1 MSKIRYLAIGILL
14 LAVVSVV
21 IGSVFISQGVEKN
34 NWIKGAM
41 QVEKITLDLDEDEV
55 AAGNV
60 IDSATEA
67 QTAADTL
74 REHRRG
80 IAPTYSELM
89 GEGRYD
95 PSNPAHLSYAQALN
109 LENYLYLAV
118 LSFGVIDIV
127 IVIGVFMII
136 VGIALGA
143 TGVTALVLARKQS

>member
-95 PSNPAHLSYAQALN
+95 PTNPAHLSYAQALN

-143 TGVTALVLARKQS
+143 TGVTALVLARKKS